1 VIRADRTSRVSLAA
15 REPLLL
21 GAPAP
26 VLAAGGA
33 ALAVATALVEAV
45 LGRAQIESWPAETAA
60 FVALVAAGVAV
71 VLLASPFRAPF
82 RARSHA
88 AVLGLVLLAAVLD
101 EVAQVGR
108 DVRIHDDWGLAVV
121 PLFLLV
127 LATLRPPREVLTGGV
142 VAVVV
147 IAVTV
152 LALSP
157 SLATPLSPAIRVAIA
172 VTQVLPPALAAAA
185 LTTTTLRGLEARGPA
200 PSDSSAADATLTVQ
214 QEAIARLE
222 AEAIPLLTTVAA
234 AGSVTSAQADRA
246 RAIMAELRAALIAD
260 LARGWLV
267 EAGFGVDDPD
277 GYAERMTPE
286 QRTALRTTVASL
298 PLADFERPGTASAQG
313 QDREATLVL
322 DLPVAARPRR
332 NRVAPLVPL
341 LRTAFARAD
350 VRIDDHHV
358 QVRVDFSVPR

>member
-1 VIRADRTSRVSLAA
+1 VSRVSLAA

-33 ALAVATALVEAV
+33 ALALATAVVETV
-45 LGRAQIESWPAETAA
+45 LGRAQIASWPAEGAA
-60 FVALVAAGVAV
+60 LLALVAAGVV
-71 VLLASPFRAPF
+71 VVVRASPFRAPF
-82 RARSHA
+82 RAGSHV
-88 AVLGLVLLAAVLD
+88 AVLALVLLASVLD
-101 EVAQVGR
+101 EVAQIGR
-108 DVRIHDDWGLAVV
+108 DVLIHDDWGLAVV
-121 PLFLLV
+121 PVFLLV
-127 LATLRPPREVLTGGV
+127 LATLRPPREVLAGGIA
-142 VAVVV
+142 AVVV
-147 IAVTV
+147 IAATV
-152 LALSP
+152 LALAP
-157 SLATPLSPAIRVAIA
+157 YLVAPLPPLARAAIA

-185 LTTTTLRGLEARGPA
+185 LAAITARALEARRGGPPA
-200 PSDSSAADATLTVQ
+200 IPAADPTLSVQ

-222 AEAIPLLTTVAA
+222 AEAIPLLTTVV
-234 AGSVTSAQADRA
+234 GSRAVSAAQADRA
-246 RAIMAELRAALIAD
+246 RAIMAELRAALVAD

-298 PLADFERPGTASAQG
+298 PLADFERPGTASASG

-332 NRVAPLVPL
+332 TRVAPLVPL
-341 LRTAFARAD
+341 LRTAFSRAD
-350 VRIDDHHV
+350 VRIGDEHVLV
-358 QVRVDFSVPR
+358 QVDFTVGR

>member
-1 VIRADRTSRVSLAA
+1 MSGDRRASRVSLAT

-33 ALAVATALVEAV
+33 ALALATAIVETV
-45 LGRAQIESWPAETAA
+45 LGRSQIAVWPAEIGAY
-60 FVALVAAGVAV
+60 VALVAAGVV
-71 VLLASPFRAPF
+71 VVVRASPFRAPF
-82 RARSHA
+82 RARSHI
-88 AVLGLVLLAAVLD
+88 AVLGLVLAASVLD
-101 EVAQVGR
+101 EVAQIGR
-108 DVRIHDDWGLAVV
+108 DVLIHDDWGLAVV
-121 PLFLLV
+121 PVFLLV
-127 LATLRPPREVLTGGV
+127 LATLRPPREVLAGGV
-142 VAVVV
+142 VAVLV
-147 IAVTV
+147 IAATV

-157 SLATPLSPAIRVAIA
+157 SLLVPLPPLARVAIA

-185 LTTTTLRGLEARGPA
+185 LAAITARALEARRTSPLA
-200 PSDSSAADATLTVQ
+200 PPEADPTLSVQ

-222 AEAIPLLTTVAA
+222 AEAIPLLTAVVGS
-234 AGSVTSAQADRA
+234 GSVTAAQADRA
-246 RAIMAELRAALIAD
+246 RAIMAELRAALVAD
-260 LARGWLV
+260 LARGWLA

-298 PLADFERPGTASAQG
+298 PLADFERPGTASASG

-332 NRVAPLVPL
+332 TRVAPLVPL
-341 LRTAFARAD
+341 LRTAFPRAD
-350 VRIDDHHV
+350 VRIGDERVLV
-358 QVRVDFSVPR
+358 QVDFSVPR

>member
-1 VIRADRTSRVSLAA
+1 MSSADRTSRVSLAA

-33 ALAVATALVEAV
+33 ALAVATAIVETVIA
-45 LGRAQIESWPAETAA
+45 RSQIASWPAETGA

-101 EVAQVGR
+101 EVAQLGR
-108 DVRIHDDWGLAVV
+108 DVRLHDDWGLAVV
-121 PLFLLV
+121 PVFLLV
-127 LATLRPPREVLTGGV
+127 LATLRPPREVLAGGV

-147 IAVTV
+147 IAVTE
-152 LALSP
+152 LGLSP
-157 SLATPLSPAIRVAIA
+157 SFVTPLPAPVRVMIGI
-172 VTQVLPPALAAAA
+172 TQVLPPALASAA
-185 LTTTTLRGLEARGPA
+185 LARTTLRGLEARRAAPA
-200 PSDSSAADATLTVQ
+200 AQPTVDAALTVQ

-222 AEAIPLLTTVAA
+222 AEAIPLLTTVAV
-234 AGSVTSAQADRA
+234 AGSVTAAQADRA

-260 LARGWLV
+260 LARGWLA

-277 GYAERMTPE
+277 GYTERMTPE

-298 PLADFERPGTASAQG
+298 PLADFERPGTASAYG

-341 LRTAFARAD
+341 LRAVFPRAD
-350 VRIDDHHV
+350 VRIDADRV
-358 QVRVDFSVPR
+358 QVRVDYSVPR